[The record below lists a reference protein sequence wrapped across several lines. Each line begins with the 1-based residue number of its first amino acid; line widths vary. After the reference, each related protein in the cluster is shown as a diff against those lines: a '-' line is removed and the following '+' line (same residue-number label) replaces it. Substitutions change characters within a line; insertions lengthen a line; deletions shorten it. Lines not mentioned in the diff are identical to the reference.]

1 MAGIL
6 DSVDQRTRLVG
17 RNRLE
22 LLLFRLEGRQQF
34 AINVFKVREVIRKPR
49 LTTMP
54 QSHPVVEGVI
64 HVRGTT
70 VPVINLASA
79 IGMKPMEV
87 SDQASLIIT
96 EYNRTMQAFLIGG
109 VERILNMNWEEIE
122 APPKTTGRSHY
133 LTAITRHEGQLV
145 EIIDV
150 EKVLSE
156 IVTYSTDIPEEV
168 LDQAV
173 VSQAAGRRVLVVDDS
188 PVARNQARDTLVKLG
203 LDVITADNGAEG
215 LKRLREIA
223 DDVSDARE
231 ALLMV
236 ITDAEMPEMDGYRMT
251 TEIRNDPRLRRLHVV
266 LHTSLSGSFN
276 RSMVEQVG
284 CDDFLPKFQPGE
296 LAVLVQN
303 YLRDSASS
311 EQDAPNDR

>member
-1 MAGIL
+1 
-6 DSVDQRTRLVG
+6 VDQRTRLVG
-17 RNRLE
+17 QNRLE
-22 LLLFRLEGRQQF
+22 LLLFRLHGRQLF
-34 AINVFKVREVIRKPR
+34 AINVFKVREVIRMPR
-49 LTTMP
+49 LTAMP
-54 QSHPVVEGVI
+54 KRHPVVEGVI
-64 HVRGTT
+64 HVRNTT
-70 VPVINLASA
+70 VPVINLARA

-87 SDQASLIIT
+87 TDDASLIIT

-122 APPKTTGRSHY
+122 APPRTTGRGHY

-156 IVTYSTDIPEEV
+156 IVTYSTDVPEELLESDLVELAGGKQV
-168 LDQAV
+168 LI
-173 VSQAAGRRVLVVDDS
+173 VDDS
-188 PVARNQARDTLVKLG
+188 PVALNQARDTLTKLG
-203 LDVITADNGAEG
+203 LDVITATNGAEG

-223 DDVSDARE
+223 DNLEDARE

-236 ITDAEMPEMDGYRMT
+236 ITDAEMPEMDGYRLT
-251 TEIRNDPRLRRLHVV
+251 TEIRNDHRLSGLHVV

-276 RSMVEQVG
+276 KKMVEQVG
-284 CDDFLPKFQPGE
+284 CDDFLAKFRPGE

-303 YLRDSASS
+303 YLKDSASA
-311 EQDAPNDR
+311 Q